1 MDSSDLSNDWRK
13 LSFLL
18 SPWKRGATAVLSQ
31 FVLRQLGKQ
40 LSQEATCVSASACL
54 DELTTT
60 IFHHSMAP
68 EEARF
73 VAEMVRSV
81 DSAIVNKVMADFTAS
96 MII

>member
-1 MDSSDLSNDWRK
+1 MDPSDLSNDWRE

-18 SPWKRGATAVLSQ
+18 SPWKRGATAVLSL
-31 FVLRQLGKQ
+31 FVLQQLGKQ
-40 LSQEATCVSASACL
+40 LSQEATRVSASACL
-54 DELTTT
+54 DELTMT

-81 DSAIVNKVMADFTAS
+81 DGAIVNKVMVYFTAN